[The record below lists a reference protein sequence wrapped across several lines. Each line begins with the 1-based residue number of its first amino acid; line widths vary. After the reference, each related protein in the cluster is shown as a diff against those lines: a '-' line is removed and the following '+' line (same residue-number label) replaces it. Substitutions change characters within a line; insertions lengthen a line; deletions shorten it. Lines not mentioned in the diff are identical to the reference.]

1 MYWIVRNIFYEK
13 EKERSIT
20 NGLMEKE
27 EKEGRRE
34 IK

>member
-27 EKEGRRE
+27 EKEEG
-34 IK
+34 K